1 VNRDQDIKENSA
13 YLVAYAS
20 VTQLYNTSS
29 KFKSSVDTTS
39 ASVLHNAGQELTDEN
54 VQQATHYLLSEIAFL
69 EFAPDYFG
77 VNKI

>member
-1 VNRDQDIKENSA
+1 MR
-13 YLVAYAS
+13 
-20 VTQLYNTSS
+20 LYEHNS
-29 KFKSSVDTTS
+29 KFKVAVDTTS

-77 VNKI
+77 VNKIGYVYHKNRFVFEDYVA